1 MGEISRFSIST
12 VCDKREL
19 FGPRRLVTF
28 NIAEMARVLQR
39 RIGGGSQR
47 RAH

>member
-1 MGEISRFSIST
+1 

-19 FGPRRLVTF
+19 FWPRRLVNF
-28 NIAEMARVLQR
+28 KIAEIARVLR
-39 RIGGGSQR
+39 RYIGGGSQR